1 MTLYNYCLVSIEV
14 ELCQRLDDITIQLA
28 QLRIG
33 YKETY
38 LHQIFEIIVLLLSYS
53 AIGDRKEGSTV
64 HVVGFNTC
72 FIGWLI

>member
-1 MTLYNYCLVSIEV
+1 MGVRCIK
-14 ELCQRLDDITIQLA
+14 QRPN
-28 QLRIG
+28 
-33 YKETY
+33 